1 VTEGTTVAAYELRAL
16 ADRAEIGDVLL
27 RYFRGVDRRDW
38 NLVRG
43 CFFEDAHNDY
53 APFYQGGLDDFMQ
66 FLADPGGFGLF
77 DRTFHFTGNQLIEL
91 DGDTADAET
100 YAMAQHTSAAD
111 AGHATRNFLVVWL
124 RYLDRFERR
133 DGRWAIA
140 DRRIEVDWIRN
151 DVGGGWMDVPGQA
164 PR

>member
-1 VTEGTTVAAYELRAL
+1 MTERTTPAADELRAL
-16 ADRAEIGDVLL
+16 SDRAEIGGVLL

-43 CFFEDAHNDY
+43 CFFEDARNDY
-53 APFYQGGLDDFMQ
+53 APFHQGGLDDFMQ

-77 DRTFHFTGNQLIEL
+77 DRTFHFAGNQLIEL
-91 DGDTADAET
+91 DGDTADTET

-111 AGHATRNFLVVWL
+111 AGHSTRNFLTVWL

-140 DRRIEVDWIRN
+140 DRRIEVDWMRN
-151 DVGGGWMDVPGQA
+151 DAGDGWVDVPGRA

>member
-1 VTEGTTVAAYELRAL
+1 
-16 ADRAEIGDVLL
+16 
-27 RYFRGVDRRDW
+27 
-38 NLVRG
+38 
-43 CFFEDAHNDY
+43 
-53 APFYQGGLDDFMQ
+53 
-66 FLADPGGFGLF
+66 
-77 DRTFHFTGNQLIEL
+77 
-91 DGDTADAET
+91 
-100 YAMAQHTSAAD
+100 MAQHTSAAD